1 MGEAQLTAAALGA
14 GYLLDLLLG
23 DPAWLPHPVVG
34 FGRAIALGER
44 ALNRGGVARRFLGGT
59 YLALGLVGGTFAL
72 TALAAR
78 AAWRAHP
85 VAGTA
90 LVAVCVFLGLANRT
104 LIDEGRAVF
113 AALGESLDAGR
124 RRLSRIVG
132 RDTARLDA
140 QQVRTAVG
148 ETMAENL
155 NDGVVAPLFW
165 FALLGLPGLMAF
177 KMVNTLDSMIA
188 HRDARFEWFGKTAAR
203 LDDAANFVPARLT
216 ALLQCALAGRGGA
229 RGLGFLVRYGRAH
242 ASPNS
247 GYPEAAL
254 AGILDVRFG
263 GPHTYDGE
271 LVHKPWIGRN
281 PRALAADE
289 FARIARINHAVALA
303 ATLLAGA
310 VWWQAG
316 DLYGHLLP
324 WAD

>member
-34 FGRAIALGER
+34 FGRAISLGER
-44 ALNRGGVARRFLGGT
+44 VLNRGGSARRLLCGAALT
-59 YLALGLVGGTFAL
+59 LGLVGGTFAL
-72 TALAAR
+72 TMLLVR
-78 AAWRAHP
+78 LAWRAHP
-85 VAGTA
+85 AAGAAVVALG
-90 LVAVCVFLGLANRT
+90 VFFGLANRT

-113 AALGESLDAGR
+113 AALAESLDAGR

-140 QQVRTAVG
+140 QQVRAAVG

-165 FALLGLPGLMAF
+165 FALLGLPGLLAF
-177 KMVNTLDSMIA
+177 KMINTLDSMIA

-203 LDDAANFVPARLT
+203 LDDAANFLPARLT
-216 ALLQCALAGRGGA
+216 ALLQCAAAGSV
-229 RGLGFLVRYGRAH
+229 RGLRFVARYGRAH

-271 LVHKPWIGRN
+271 LVEKPWIGRN
-281 PRALAADE
+281 PRLIGADE
-289 FARIARINHAVALA
+289 IEHVVRINHAVALA

-310 VWWQAG
+310 VRWHAPN
-316 DLYGHLLP
+316 LLLS

>member
-1 MGEAQLTAAALGA
+1 MGEAQLTVAALGV
-14 GYLLDLLLG
+14 GYVLDLLLG

-34 FGRAIALGER
+34 FGRAISLGER
-44 ALNRGGVARRFLGGT
+44 ALNSGGSVRRFLGGAL
-59 YLALGLVGGTFAL
+59 LALGLVGGTFAL
-72 TALAAR
+72 TALAVA

-85 VAGTA
+85 VAGAA
-90 LVAVCVFLGLANRT
+90 LVVVGVFFGLANRT

-113 AALGESLDAGR
+113 AALDESLDAGR

-188 HRDARFEWFGKTAAR
+188 HRDARYEWFGKPAAR

-271 LVHKPWIGRN
+271 LVHKPWIGSN
-281 PRALAADE
+281 TRALAGGE
-289 FARIARINHAVALA
+289 FGRIARLNHAVALA

-310 VWWQAG
+310 VWWHAPEF
-316 DLYGHLLP
+316 LLP

>member
-1 MGEAQLTAAALGA
+1 MDAPQLTASALGA

-34 FGRAIALGER
+34 FGCAISLGER
-44 ALNRGGVARRFLGGT
+44 SLNRGGAVRRFLCGT
-59 YLALGLVGGTFAL
+59 LLALGLVGGTFAL
-72 TALAAR
+72 TALAVHW
-78 AAWRAHP
+78 AWRAHP
-85 VAGTA
+85 AAGA
-90 LVAVCVFLGLANRT
+90 AVVAVGVFFGLANRT

-113 AALGESLDAGR
+113 ASLGWSLDAGR

-140 QQVRTAVG
+140 QQVRTAVF

-188 HRDARFEWFGKTAAR
+188 HREARYEWFGKTAAR

-216 ALLQCALAGRGGA
+216 ALLQCALAGSA
-229 RGLGFLVRYGRAH
+229 RGFAFVARYGRAH
-242 ASPNS
+242 SSPNS

-271 LVHKPWIGRN
+271 LVEKPWIGRN
-281 PRALAADE
+281 PRLIGAGEIGLVVAN
-289 FARIARINHAVALA
+289 NHAVAA
-303 ATLLAGA
+303 VAVLLAVA
-310 VWWQAG
+310 VWFFA
-316 DLYGHLLP
+316 LVPLP
-324 WAD
+324 HP